1 MDDDDGF
8 DLLRGYGVYVHLCT
22 VQIGADRGRAEY
34 MVRAATTMDDPIAR
48 QNFSNKV
55 FSNVQDGLHQYGLEL
70 RSVRVVE
77 TKTDTIETKPDA
89 VEAETDAID
98 IEPEAV

>member
-34 MVRAATTMDDPIAR
+34 MVQSTLVGAMPSQPQKDRNEARVTTSFGSE
-48 QNFSNKV
+48 FS
-55 FSNVQDGLHQYGLEL
+55 SLHTNLTRYNDIGYNNNLIL
-70 RSVRVVE
+70 SLM
-77 TKTDTIETKPDA
+77 IETPADF
-89 VEAETDAID
+89 I
-98 IEPEAV
+98 IH

>member
-34 MVRAATTMDDPIAR
+34 MVRAATTQVLIHAMITPTVAP
-48 QNFSNKV
+48 F
-55 FSNVQDGLHQYGLEL
+55 LHYSRFDYSMVSELYINAIPLSLSSIYILEGE
-70 RSVRVVE
+70 V
-77 TKTDTIETKPDA
+77 
-89 VEAETDAID
+89 
-98 IEPEAV
+98 